1 MKKTFKRI
9 HPRFW
14 NHKIIMFEDHNYV
27 DNKASLALLLSI
39 IALGIE
45 LIKCVQ

>member
-1 MKKTFKRI
+1 MKLFKKI

-14 NHKIIMFEDHNYV
+14 DHKIIMFEDHNYV
-27 DNKASLALLLSI
+27 DNKASIALLLSV

-45 LIKCVQ
+45 LIRYIK